1 MFSGQCREFIFLSLV
16 WKGNFFTSC
25 WRYTT
30 WWNRPQPAQNHLV
43 NDVKHFKYI
52 KLGQVKLVSHRIRQ
66 ILTRTT
72 KWRHPVSYVKSNGP
86 NLPLSIRKHIW
97 TVIIRKED
105 VFSSGREISP
115 TQFWVSDT
123 YRFSFCSAL
132 FRCQSRNNDCLSQK
146 WDRMLRF
153 VCQKKI
159 KIRLKRIFVYSM
171 KLLKY

>member
-1 MFSGQCREFIFLSLV
+1 MQRIHLSV
-16 WKGNFFTSC
+16 PCVKSNFFTSC

-43 NDVKHFKYI
+43 NDAKHFKYI

-66 ILTRTT
+66 ISTRTT

-97 TVIIRKED
+97 IVIILKED
-105 VFSSGREISP
+105 VFSSSREVSP
-115 TQFWVSDT
+115 TQFCVSDT

-132 FRCQSRNNDCLSQK
+132 FRRLSRNNDCLSQK

-159 KIRLKRIFVYSM
+159 RILLKRIFFYSM